1 MISIVQNQGTILK
14 SIAGSN
20 IWSGQNVQQYVEDSR
35 QQVLSR
41 SLTSSLRFNTLAIAW
56 SMPTELF
63 SVGGRYEWVTLS
75 YLIGFIVP
83 VPFWLAYRYTK
94 APFFRYMNVA
104 MILWYMGWLFV
115 GINASITMFFVFGF
129 FAQWFVRRRYPELFV
144 KYNYIASAA
153 LDGGTQVLV
162 FILTFAVFGGSG
174 KARPFP
180 TWAGNPDTT
189 IHNLDYCMVNPGTS
203 G

>member
-1 MISIVQNQGTILK
+1 MISIVDNQSTILK

-20 IWSGQNVQQYVEDSR
+20 IWSGQNVQQYVDDSP
-35 QQVLSR
+35 QQIPFDLLISC
-41 SLTSSLRFNTLAIAW
+41 LRFNTLAIAW
-56 SMPTELF
+56 SMPAELF

-94 APFFRYMNVA
+94 ISFFRYMNVS

-115 GINASITMFFVFGF
+115 GINASITSFFILGF
-129 FAQWFVRRRYPELFV
+129 LAQWFVRHRYPELFV
-144 KYNYIASAA
+144 KYNYITSAA

-162 FILTFAVFGGSG
+162 FVLTFAVFGGSG

-180 TWAGNPDTT
+180 NWAGNPDTT
-189 IHNLDYCMVNPGTS
+189 VHNLDYCMVNPGTS

>member
-20 IWSGQNVQQYVEDSR
+20 IWSGQNVQQ
-35 QQVLSR
+35 
-41 SLTSSLRFNTLAIAW
+41 FNTLAIAW
-56 SMPTELF
+56 SMPAELF

-75 YLIGFIVP
+75 YLIGFVVP

-94 APFFRYMNVA
+94 HPVFKYLNMSI
-104 MILWYMGWLFV
+104 ILWYMGWLFV
-115 GINASITMFFVFGF
+115 GINASIGMFFIVGF
-129 FAQWFVRRRYPELFV
+129 ISQWFVRRRYPELFV
-144 KYNYIASAA
+144 KYNYIVSAA